1 MAVELHCTFFA
12 ADGKRI
18 FWEGLATGSRG
29 KQQEFKLLL
38 EFKSAPQPWRAIPC
52 YVALAGGGDVPAD
65 TRAIFRTAEGATAS
79 IPGIVAPQET
89 GDKVWA
95 KAGNVGDALVV
106 QLLLK
111 KQDSGLWRTKKLVVT
126 TPEDKEDEK
135 DEDEDEDEG
144 SEEEEDEDDEGSG
157 ETIANFDDVDD
168 PWDDDDPWAVMARR
182 RRRRPPGGHT
192 TAAGSGGR
200 RAPFSPD
207 TATHTHTARSLAC
220 PLLTLSSARPFSNG
234 IFRSDGAPA
243 SLPPASS
250 SLTHARR
257 MDGFCNQN
265 ADQLGSLAGLTFPAV
280 YVGVVDCATAFLPP
294 ASSFLTHTRRM
305 DGFCNQNADQLGSL
319 AGLSFPAVYV
329 GVVDCATA
337 FLPPASSSLTHYTQD
352 GWFLQPERRPAR
364 LPRRTILSRCIC
376 RCSRLRDRL
385 SPPRVL
391 LPHTLHAGW
400 MVSATRTPTSSAPSQ
415 DYLFPLYM

>member
-38 EFKSAPQPWRAIPC
+38 EFKSAPQPWRAIHC

-168 PWDDDDPWAVMARR
+168 PWDDDDPWERHWAQHHWPPLQHQTDRQLVSMFSAMRR
-182 RRRRPPGGHT
+182 RQQTASLQHSPGGGRGGGVTPGKNGPHKVFLRHT
-192 TAAGSGGR
+192 QLSARLYETFHCEQDLSVRRHRRGRVLRRKQEVSG
-200 RAPFSPD
+200 
-207 TATHTHTARSLAC
+207 ARSHCCAQS
-220 PLLTLSSARPFSNG
+220 TLSLLRTSWTRYSPSAR
-234 IFRSDGAPA
+234 SD
-243 SLPPASS
+243 
-250 SLTHARR
+250 
-257 MDGFCNQN
+257 
-265 ADQLGSLAGLTFPAV
+265 
-280 YVGVVDCATAFLPP
+280 
-294 ASSFLTHTRRM
+294 
-305 DGFCNQNADQLGSL
+305 
-319 AGLSFPAVYV
+319 
-329 GVVDCATA
+329 
-337 FLPPASSSLTHYTQD
+337 
-352 GWFLQPERRPAR
+352 
-364 LPRRTILSRCIC
+364 
-376 RCSRLRDRL
+376 
-385 SPPRVL
+385 
-391 LPHTLHAGW
+391 
-400 MVSATRTPTSSAPSQ
+400 
-415 DYLFPLYM
+415 